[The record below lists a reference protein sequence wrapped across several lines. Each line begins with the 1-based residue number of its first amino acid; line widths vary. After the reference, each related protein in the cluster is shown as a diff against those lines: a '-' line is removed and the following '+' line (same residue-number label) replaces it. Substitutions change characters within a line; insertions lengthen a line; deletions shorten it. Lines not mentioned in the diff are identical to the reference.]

1 LKTAA
6 NIVLK
11 VQIVEIDW
19 GLSQH
24 SLHIAQN
31 IKHDLP
37 NEWLLLKQNGTIEL
51 TLDKSRLP

>member
-11 VQIVEIDW
+11 VQIVEIDQ

-31 IKHDLP
+31 IKHDLS
-37 NEWLLLKQNGTIEL
+37 NEWLLLKKNGTIEL